1 MDVKESDQII
11 ESLLFA
17 NPDPLS
23 QSLLNQVF
31 DKPVPFL
38 NEAVKRLN
46 EFYLKNNKPYF
57 IDNIAGGYQLV
68 TKPEFDI
75 WIRRLLGKSNK
86 LILSA
91 AALDTLAIIAYKQPI
106 GRYDIEAIR
115 GVDSSG
121 VIKTLLSRNLIMIK
135 GRGDGPGRPLLYST
149 TKLFLEKF
157 GLNRLSDMPKLK
169 EVSEI
174 IESDPSLGEQ
184 ITVFEKEE
192 GVLNNEDIVDE
203 GLNAVSYTHLTL
215 PTILLV

>member
-17 NPDPLS
+17 SPDPLS

-31 DKPVPFL
+31 DKPIPFL
-38 NEAVKRLN
+38 NETVKRLN
-46 EFYLKNNKPYF
+46 EFYLKNKKPYF

-184 ITVFEKEE
+184 ITVFESEE
-192 GVLNNEDIVDE
+192 GVVTNEAGSGESLNE
-203 GLNAVSYTHLTL
+203 TK
-215 PTILLV
+215 

>member
-17 NPDPLS
+17 SPDPLS
-23 QSLLNQVF
+23 QSILNQVF
-31 DKPVPFL
+31 DKPIPFL

-46 EFYLKNNKPYF
+46 EFYLKNKKPYF

-75 WIRRLLGKSNK
+75 WIRRLIGKSNK

-174 IESDPSLGEQ
+174 IESDPSLGEP
-184 ITVFEKEE
+184 ITVFENKESAVNDE
-192 GVLNNEDIVDE
+192 DESLNE
-203 GLNAVSYTHLTL
+203 TK
-215 PTILLV
+215 

>member
-17 NPDPLS
+17 SPDPLS

-31 DKPVPFL
+31 DKPIPFL

-46 EFYLKNNKPYF
+46 EFYLKNKKPYF

-68 TKPEFDI
+68 TKPEFDV

-121 VIKTLLSRNLIMIK
+121 VIKTLLSRNLIKIK

-184 ITVFEKEE
+184 ITVFEDEE
-192 GVLNNEDIVDE
+192 GAVNNEGE
-203 GLNAVSYTHLTL
+203 SGESLNETK
-215 PTILLV
+215 

>member
-17 NPDPLS
+17 SPDPLS

-184 ITVFEKEE
+184 ITVFESEE
-192 GVLNNEDIVDE
+192 GVVTNEAGSGESLNE
-203 GLNAVSYTHLTL
+203 TK
-215 PTILLV
+215 

>member
-17 NPDPLS
+17 SPNPLS

-31 DKPVPFL
+31 DKPIPFL
-38 NEAVKRLN
+38 NESVKRLN
-46 EFYLKNNKPYF
+46 EFYLKNKKPYF

-115 GVDSSG
+115 GVDASG

-184 ITVFEKEE
+184 ITVFEKDEAVVNSE
-192 GVLNNEDIVDE
+192 DKSGESLNE
-203 GLNAVSYTHLTL
+203 TK
-215 PTILLV
+215 

>member
-17 NPDPLS
+17 SPDPLS
-23 QSLLNQVF
+23 QSILNQVF
-31 DKPVPFL
+31 DKPIPFL

-46 EFYLKNNKPYF
+46 EFYLKNKKPYF

-135 GRGDGPGRPLLYST
+135 GKSDGPGRPLLYST

-184 ITVFEKEE
+184 ITVFENKEGAVNDE
-192 GVLNNEDIVDE
+192 DAIDESLNE
-203 GLNAVSYTHLTL
+203 TK
-215 PTILLV
+215 

>member
-1 MDVKESDQII
+1 MDVKESDRII

-17 NPDPLS
+17 SPDPLS
-23 QSLLNQVF
+23 QSILNQVF
-31 DKPVPFL
+31 DKPIPFL
-38 NEAVKRLN
+38 NEAIKRLN
-46 EFYLKNNKPYF
+46 EFYLKNKKPYF

-106 GRYDIEAIR
+106 GRYNIEAIR

-121 VIKTLLSRNLIMIK
+121 VIKTLLSRNLILIK
-135 GRGDGPGRPLLYST
+135 GRSDSPGRPLLYST

-174 IESDPSLGEQ
+174 IESDSSLGEQ
-184 ITVFEKEE
+184 IAVFEKEE
-192 GVLNNEDIVDE
+192 EIINDE
-203 GLNAVSYTHLTL
+203 GKSGESLNETK
-215 PTILLV
+215 

>member
-46 EFYLKNNKPYF
+46 EFYLKNKKPYF

-174 IESDPSLGEQ
+174 IESDPILGEQ
-184 ITVFEKEE
+184 ITVFENEE
-192 GVLNNEDIVDE
+192 DTVNDGVESGESINE
-203 GLNAVSYTHLTL
+203 TK
-215 PTILLV
+215 

>member
-17 NPDPLS
+17 SPDPLS

-31 DKPVPFL
+31 DKPIPFL
-38 NEAVKRLN
+38 NESVKRLN
-46 EFYLKNNKPYF
+46 EFYLKNKKPYF

-184 ITVFEKEE
+184 ITVFENEE
-192 GVLNNEDIVDE
+192 GAVNDE
-203 GLNAVSYTHLTL
+203 GESGESINETK
-215 PTILLV
+215 

>member
-1 MDVKESDQII
+1 MKVKESDQII

-17 NPDPLS
+17 SPEPLS
-23 QSLLNQVF
+23 QAILNQVF
-31 DKPVPFL
+31 DKPIPFL
-38 NEAVKRLN
+38 KEAVKRLN
-46 EFYLKNNKPYF
+46 EFYLKNKKPYF

-184 ITVFEKEE
+184 ITVFESEE
-192 GVLNNEDIVDE
+192 GVVTNEAESGESLNE
-203 GLNAVSYTHLTL
+203 TK
-215 PTILLV
+215 

>member
-17 NPDPLS
+17 SPDPLS

-31 DKPVPFL
+31 DKPIPFL
-38 NEAVKRLN
+38 NETVERLN
-46 EFYLKNNKPYF
+46 EFYLKNKKPYF

-68 TKPEFDI
+68 TKPEFDV
-75 WIRRLLGKSNK
+75 WIRRLIGKSNK

-174 IESDPSLGEQ
+174 IESDSSLGQQ
-184 ITVFEKEE
+184 ITVFEKGE
-192 GVLNNEDIVDE
+192 GVLNDKDL
-203 GLNAVSYTHLTL
+203 GG
-215 PTILLV
+215 

>member
-17 NPDPLS
+17 SPDPLS

-31 DKPVPFL
+31 DKPIPFL
-38 NEAVKRLN
+38 SEAVKRLN
-46 EFYLKNNKPYF
+46 EFYLKNKKPYF

-106 GRYDIEAIR
+106 GRYNIEAIR

-184 ITVFEKEE
+184 ITVFENKDGAVNDKGESGE
-192 GVLNNEDIVDE
+192 SINEIK
-203 GLNAVSYTHLTL
+203 
-215 PTILLV
+215 